1 MKKFLLIMFLLFAFL
16 SAVFVYILY
25 TEGFFQTKES
35 VKSVELKP
43 FTTMKCEAG
52 KCGE

>member
-1 MKKFLLIMFLLFAFL
+1 MFLILGVL
-16 SAVFVYILY
+16 SSLFVYILY

-35 VKSVELKP
+35 IQNVELKP
-43 FTTMKCEAG
+43 FSTMKCEAG

>member
-1 MKKFLLIMFLLFAFL
+1 MKNFLLTIFWVLAFL
-16 SAVFVYILY
+16 SAIFVYILY

-35 VKSVELKP
+35 VNNVELKP